1 MRQHRERH
9 AIESCL
15 FAEVHFH
22 FFKEIVPVKPS
33 SLRVARDDHRL
44 ELAISAG
51 PLVERHRA
59 VLGHVELKTRALP
72 VLLKVVLVELDALHQ
87 LVDHKFGVDPPLVE
101 FRLATFLLLHGTVTD
116 SGVRAALAQVPAAK
130 YRC

>member
-72 VLLKVVLVELDALHQ
+72 VLLKVVLVELDALHE
-87 LVDHKFGVDPPLVE
+87 LVDDELGVDAALVE
-101 FRLATFLLLHGTVTD
+101 LRLAPLLLFHGAEAD
-116 SGVRAALAQVPAAK
+116 AGVGAALAQVPAAK
-130 YRC
+130 